1 MTTDADDIYHKQKKD
16 VLEIFHQ
23 AMDQMHPT
31 QLIKREVSLENNILS
46 IRNTVAELKEG
57 QNIWV
62 IGTGKASAS
71 MAEGLEEVLGD
82 RIKDGMII
90 VPEGTGSGT
99 KIIQTFTG
107 NHPLPGDDSLASAYE
122 LLDFIKKIPGDDILL
137 YCLSGGTSALLCMP
151 EEGLELK
158 DLQKTYKI
166 LLESGA
172 NIHEMNI
179 VRKQLSQV
187 KGGGLWSF
195 LNPDVHLI
203 DLIISD
209 VPDNRLEDIGSAPT
223 LMKKTGFTDAM
234 SILEKYDITAKMPK
248 RVINFIKEGYRFE
261 GVMPAKPVHGQ
272 KRYHESLLLSSAEHL
287 AKRSGDIAEEKGY
300 NVKVS
305 DDVYNDDVRNVA
317 RRISADAISV
327 LSRDEPA
334 ESPAALI
341 YFGESTVNV
350 TGKGLG
356 GRNQELAL
364 TAALSLEGQHYIT
377 ILSAGT
383 DGRDGPTD
391 AAGAIST
398 SETALLARKKG
409 LNPES
414 YLQNNDSYHFFEKLD
429 GLLFTGPTG
438 NNLMDLQIVLV
449 TS

>member
-1 MTTDADDIYHKQKKD
+1 MTTDVDDIYQKQRND

-23 AMDQMHPT
+23 AMEQMHPR
-31 QLIKREVSLENNILS
+31 QLMKREISLENNILS
-46 IRNTVAELKEG
+46 IRNTDTELKDG

-90 VPEGTGSGT
+90 VPEGTKSGT

-107 NHPLPGDDSLASAYE
+107 NHPLPGDDSLASTYE
-122 LLDFIKKIPGDDILL
+122 LIDFIKKIPGDDILL

-151 EEGLELK
+151 KEGLELK

-187 KGGGLWSF
+187 KGGGLLSF
-195 LNPDVHLI
+195 LNQDLQLI
-203 DLIISD
+203 DLVISD

-223 LMKKTGFTDAM
+223 LKKNTGYSDVM
-234 SILEKYDITAKMPK
+234 NILEKYEIFDKIPD
-248 RVINFIKEGYRFE
+248 RVRNHLQEGYRFE
-261 GVMPAKPVHGQ
+261 GGIPAKKVNGQ
-272 KRYHESLLLSSAEHL
+272 KRDHESLLLSSAEHL
-287 AKRSGDIAEEKGY
+287 AKKSGELAEDIGY
-300 NVKVS
+300 HVKVS
-305 DDVYNDDVRNVA
+305 DHVYNDDVRNVA

-327 LSRDEPA
+327 LSRKEPV
-334 ESPAALI
+334 ELPAALI

-350 TGKGLG
+350 TGNGLG

-364 TAALSLEGQHYIT
+364 RASLSIEGQHYIT

-414 YLQNNDSYHFFEKLD
+414 YLHNNDSYHFFEKLD
-429 GLLFTGPTG
+429 GLLITGPTG